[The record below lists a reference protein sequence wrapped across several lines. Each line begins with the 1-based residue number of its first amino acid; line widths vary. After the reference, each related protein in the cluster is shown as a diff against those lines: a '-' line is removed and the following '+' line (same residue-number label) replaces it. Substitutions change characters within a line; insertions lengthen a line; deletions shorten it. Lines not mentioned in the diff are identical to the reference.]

1 MYVLIILYL
10 FACHETRRLPFASTI
25 TASVSVSTRPRLSSA
40 STVRVYHPYPPPA
53 FTTIRVHDWRPPF
66 ASTHTHADSRPL
78 SVSSIRVHRL
88 HPLTLTPIY
97 HRQARKKAAQAISK
111 ANRKTRAAA
120 RNATHAAAA
129 LPDSEHSH
137 PEMSAPPLTARQAR
151 KKAAQ
156 AMSKAKCKAR
166 ATARNATHAAAAL
179 PEQMPSSATSTP
191 PGVTEHELEE
201 VERYVLSLCPNDY
214 KLWWD
219 SAHHLEKLESEIRA
233 EEERQFT
240 LGWKEKSCIIAE
252 QQELWYRSG

>member
-1 MYVLIILYL
+1 
-10 FACHETRRLPFASTI
+10 
-25 TASVSVSTRPRLSSA
+25 
-40 STVRVYHPYPPPA
+40 
-53 FTTIRVHDWRPPF
+53 
-66 ASTHTHADSRPL
+66 
-78 SVSSIRVHRL
+78 
-88 HPLTLTPIY
+88 
-97 HRQARKKAAQAISK
+97 
-111 ANRKTRAAA
+111 
-120 RNATHAAAA
+120 
-129 LPDSEHSH
+129 
-137 PEMSAPPLTARQAR
+137 MSAPPLTARQAR